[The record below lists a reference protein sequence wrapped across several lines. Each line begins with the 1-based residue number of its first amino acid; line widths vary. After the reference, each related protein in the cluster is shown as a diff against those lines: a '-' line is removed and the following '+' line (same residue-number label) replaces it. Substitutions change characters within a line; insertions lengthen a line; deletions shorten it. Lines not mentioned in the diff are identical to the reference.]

1 MKFEERTHRFW
12 FVDLVDN
19 GPIQSLHYF
28 LEKKLSI
35 KSYDPFDFSLDK
47 TCIYHFRMHNNYI
60 RELAHPM
67 GGKRRETAGEP
78 SSNAIKFTPTSMY
91 ALFCLWNTILAGADF
106 LVEAKWQLQI
116 TWDS

>member
-35 KSYDPFDFSLDK
+35 KSYDPFDCHVICSYTAITSENLHTPWEEK
-47 TCIYHFRMHNNYI
+47 
-60 RELAHPM
+60 EE
-67 GGKRRETAGEP
+67 KTAGEP
-78 SSNAIKFTPTSMY
+78 SSNAIKFTPMSMY
-91 ALFCLWNTILAGADF
+91 ALFCLWNAILAGADF
-106 LVEAKWQLQI
+106 LVEARWQLQI
-116 TWDS
+116 TWDN